1 MTLEEQAVVK
11 ALTGQR
17 NENADAVVG
26 YFAKLQVA
34 LARVAELEKEVED
47 LKAKKKK

>member
-1 MTLEEQAVVK
+1 MTLEEQAVIK

-34 LARVAELEKEVED
+34 LAEIEALKKEVAELKE
-47 LKAKKKK
+47 KKKK

>member
-1 MTLEEQAVVK
+1 MTEEHAIRQALVI
-11 ALTGQR
+11 QR

-34 LARVAELEKEVED
+34 NARIAELEKEVAE
-47 LKAKKKK
+47 LKEKKEG

>member
-1 MTLEEQAVVK
+1 MTEEQAIRQ
-11 ALTGQR
+11 ALIIQR

-34 LARVAELEKEVED
+34 LARVAELEKENEE
-47 LKAKKKK
+47 LKGKKKK